1 MDGIENISVSTND
14 LIEIRNLLM
23 PILNCKIFCA
33 ESADIDN
40 YAESDLYL
48 AIDKLNSLINN

>member
-1 MDGIENISVSTND
+1 MEKIENILVSTND
-14 LIEIRNLLM
+14 LIEIRNLLI

-33 ESADIDN
+33 ESADIDS

-48 AIDKLNSLINN
+48 AIHKLNSLISN